1 MKLCLQKIIG
11 KASLTFEELRTMI
24 YEIEGTLNSRPL
36 TYVDE
41 DFDDNILTPN
51 HLIYG
56 CNIDEKCFNDSSSAD
71 MNKTNAQ
78 NSFQHMKLVLQK
90 FFNRFEKEYILVLK
104 ERHIY
109 DKKRNSNYNN
119 DLINDVVLIKEDI
132 TPRMNWR
139 KAEVVNVIRGLNNL
153 IKGPQLKVFQPKLN
167 RAVQLIDHCN

>member
-1 MKLCLQKIIG
+1 
-11 KASLTFEELRTMI
+11 
-24 YEIEGTLNSRPL
+24 
-36 TYVDE
+36 
-41 DFDDNILTPN
+41 
-51 HLIYG
+51 
-56 CNIDEKCFNDSSSAD
+56 
-71 MNKTNAQ
+71 
-78 NSFQHMKLVLQK
+78 MKLVLQK

-109 DKKRNSNYNN
+109 DKKRNSNYDN